1 MPDEVEIETQFA
13 STPFAAP
20 TAYDQLE
27 SFPPRKKAE
36 RSIAELIVDVLLHA
50 GVDGAALHGEIYRD
64 PTSFPILRHSPRRKR
79 QGVS

>member
-1 MPDEVEIETQFA
+1 MPDDVEIEAHFA
-13 STPFAAP
+13 STPSAPP

-27 SFPPRKKAE
+27 PFPPRKKAK
-36 RSIAELIVDVLLHA
+36 RSIAELMVEVLLHA

-79 QGVS
+79 QRNS